1 MSYPELLSRFHHF
14 WSDFNA
20 VPARSQNGRLA
31 GRIMDGGRYAA
42 QVVTPAK
49 RTRGTSVIGTVFSL
63 FVLLLV
69 VLGVILAA
77 CSREPILWMLRWPA
91 PLVVIFTVLNFI
103 RHGYHKR
110 DGLLVLGSGTEPEPD
125 EQSGLGDE
133 VHDDSHAVSERPAT
147 EDVPERQIV
156 LRCSVR
162 SSVTSHLSSV
172 ICHAFRVLY

>member
-69 VLGVILAA
+69 VLGVMWRLAA
-77 CSREPILWMLRWPA
+77 ESPPFGCCVGLRLSR
-91 PLVVIFTVLNFI
+91 
-103 RHGYHKR
+103 
-110 DGLLVLGSGTEPEPD
+110 
-125 EQSGLGDE
+125 
-133 VHDDSHAVSERPAT
+133 
-147 EDVPERQIV
+147 
-156 LRCSVR
+156 
-162 SSVTSHLSSV
+162 
-172 ICHAFRVLY
+172 

>member
-1 MSYPELLSRFHHF
+1 MSYPELLSRLHHF

-69 VLGVILAA
+69 VLGVIVAA
-77 CSREPILWMLRWPA
+77 CSGEPTVWMLCWPA

-103 RHGYHKR
+103 RQGYHKR
-110 DGLLVLGSGTEPEPD
+110 DGLLVLGSVTAPEAD
-125 EQSGLGDE
+125 E
-133 VHDDSHAVSERPAT
+133 
-147 EDVPERQIV
+147 
-156 LRCSVR
+156 
-162 SSVTSHLSSV
+162 
-172 ICHAFRVLY
+172 

>member
-69 VLGVILAA
+69 VLGVIVAA
-77 CSREPILWMLRWPA
+77 CSGEPTVWMLCWPA

-103 RHGYHKR
+103 RQGYHKR
-110 DGLLVLGSGTEPEPD
+110 DGLLVLGSVTAPEAD
-125 EQSGLGDE
+125 E
-133 VHDDSHAVSERPAT
+133 
-147 EDVPERQIV
+147 
-156 LRCSVR
+156 
-162 SSVTSHLSSV
+162 
-172 ICHAFRVLY
+172 